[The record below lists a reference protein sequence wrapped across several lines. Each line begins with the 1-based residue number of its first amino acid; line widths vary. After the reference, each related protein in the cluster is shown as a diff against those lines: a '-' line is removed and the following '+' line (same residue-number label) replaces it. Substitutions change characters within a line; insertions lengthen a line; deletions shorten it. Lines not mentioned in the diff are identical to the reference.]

1 MTRALRFAPVVAVLF
16 AALAALTVFGP
27 SAQGAKLTPEERAA
41 QQAEKAR
48 VKAQATADKA
58 LASIDKAL
66 SKGSLGFDKVADAV
80 IANLDKLFSRNVT
93 DIAKYQAAV
102 AKAATKINKD
112 SVKSLAGAAKT
123 IVATQK
129 SLQKLNQPEI
139 LQAFSVAA
147 ARKVSDFVFPSAEAV
162 ARIQDRLQ
170 QIMSELAV
178 P

>member
-1 MTRALRFAPVVAVLF
+1 MTRALRVAPIVALMIAMLSAV
-16 AALAALTVFGP
+16 TVFGP
-27 SAQGAKLTPEERAA
+27 TAYGAKLTPEERAA
-41 QQAEKAR
+41 QQAERNR
-48 VKAQATADKA
+48 VKAQAIADKA

-66 SKGSLGFDKVADAV
+66 SKGSLGFDKVANAV

-93 DIAKYQAAV
+93 DFAKYQAAV
-102 AKAATKINKD
+102 AKAATQINKD
-112 SVKSLAGAAKT
+112 SVRSLAGAAKT
-123 IVATQK
+123 ILATQK

-147 ARKVSDFVFPSAEAV
+147 AQKTADFVFPSAEAL

-170 QIMSELAV
+170 QILSELEV